1 MNHFIPNTFGALLCT
16 TSPWARS
23 ALNSNTATNTLKY
36 SKAKRTVN
44 GHACSVKLQCY
55 VVQGDHGDSHGGD
68 LTIYDETWMRRFV
81 PVHYCIGERLKLEG
95 ETENVGV

>member
-44 GHACSVKLQCY
+44 GHASRLSCNVMLSRVIT
-55 VVQGDHGDSHGGD
+55 GS
-68 LTIYDETWMRRFV
+68 IYDETWMRRFV
-81 PVHYCIGERLKLEG
+81 PVHYCIGERQKLEG